1 MHKLYELKDQL
12 CKELESYADRQT
24 LDLQTLDVID
34 KLAHSTKN
42 ICKIIEFC
50 EQDSGYNGSTMTM
63 PYGGQFSYTG
73 SPMPHYNMRGT
84 PRDSMGRYTRSDS
97 SYSMQLQNLIDNAPN
112 EQARQKLMSV
122 MNDM

>member
-42 ICKIIEFC
+42 ICKVIEFC
-50 EQDSGYNGSTMTM
+50 EEENGES
-63 PYGGQFSYTG
+63 
-73 SPMPHYNMRGT
+73 MRGM
-84 PRDSMGRYTRSDS
+84 PSRSGMMYSGAPMNYGYSGRGIRRDSMGRYSRADS
-97 SYSMQLQNLIDNAPN
+97 GFNMQLQNLIDTAPN
-112 EQARQKLMSV
+112 DQVRQKLMSA